1 LPMVSQLVRD
11 HDCDPRAMMEKGA
24 RKIPFWRGD
33 GQHLLSEAGAEGLLL
48 ETQEVKDLE
57 RGKA

>member
-1 LPMVSQLVRD
+1 MPTGFELVRD
-11 HDCDPRAMMEKGA
+11 HDCDPRTMMEKGA

>member
-1 LPMVSQLVRD
+1 
-11 HDCDPRAMMEKGA
+11 MEKGA